1 MSIHHLTSPGFVGF
15 VEFEFDAAGFLM
27 RTDMTNAELSEQQH
41 TWIVKRAPNRLSEIT
56 KLLESTQAKFEEV
69 KLEINFELFWNR
81 YNEKVRSSK
90 KKAQVTWNRM
100 SKADQVKAFNY
111 IAKYKQSIPSGVAC
125 KYAETYLNAELWNN

>member
-1 MSIHHLTSPGFVGF
+1 MSTYHLTSPGFSGF
-15 VEFEFDAAGFLM
+15 VEFEFDAAGFLT
-27 RTDMTNAELSEQQH
+27 RTDMTNAELSEKQH
-41 TWIVKRAPNRLSEIT
+41 AWIVKRAPNRLSEIT

-69 KLEINFELFWNR
+69 KLDITFELFWNR